1 MNNEIKR
8 QEELSTEEKI
18 KEAARKVFMKKGFA
32 ATRTRDI
39 ADEAGINL
47 ALLNYYFRS
56 KKNLFEMIMIEKLGH
71 FFMTVVPDIV
81 DENTSLQ
88 EKVQIISEK
97 YINLLNENPDLPLFV
112 LNALQTETQQVSK
125 IIRGAN
131 IIQNSALLRQF
142 NERFPEVRF
151 EHFFMNV
158 LGLCIYPF
166 VMRPALEMIFKP
178 VSENFPALMEE
189 RKALIPKW
197 IEAMY
202 RKH

>member
-71 FFMTVVPDIV
+71 FFMTVVPAIV

-88 EKVQIISEK
+88 EKIQIISEK

-112 LNALQTETQQVSK
+112 LNALQSDAQQVSK
-125 IIRGAN
+125 ILEGAR
-131 IIQNSALLRQF
+131 IIQTSALIRQF
-142 NERFPEVRF
+142 REKFPEARF

-158 LGLCIYPF
+158 LSLCIYPF
-166 VMRPALEMIFKP
+166 LMRPVLESIFKP
-178 VSENFPALMEE
+178 VGENFPALMEE

>member
-1 MNNEIKR
+1 MKNELKR

-18 KEAARKVFMKKGFA
+18 KEAARKVFMKRGFA

-39 ADEAGINL
+39 AEEAGINL

-56 KKNLFEMIMIEKLGH
+56 KKNLFEIIMLEKLGH

-178 VSENFPALMEE
+178 VSENFPELMEE
-189 RKALIPKW
+189 RKALIPIW

-202 RKH
+202 QKH